1 MLNSREFS
9 NMVRKIQTIS
19 KATLKATEE
28 KKFLVK
34 KNKKKIPNTT
44 TKHERHLHNLCIF
57 MYIINPNSDFG
68 FLFLPY
74 YYLIMQSTWTK
85 HNIVLFCSL

>member
-34 KNKKKIPNTT
+34 KLKKFLILQQNMKDTFIICAS
-44 TKHERHLHNLCIF
+44 LCILLTPIQILAF
-57 MYIINPNSDFG
+57 Y
-68 FLFLPY
+68 
-74 YYLIMQSTWTK
+74 
-85 HNIVLFCSL
+85 FCPTTI

>member
-28 KKFLVK
+28 KNFLVK
-34 KNKKKIPNTT
+34 KTKKKFLILQQNMKDTFIICAS
-44 TKHERHLHNLCIF
+44 LCILLTPIQILAF
-57 MYIINPNSDFG
+57 Y
-68 FLFLPY
+68 
-74 YYLIMQSTWTK
+74 
-85 HNIVLFCSL
+85 FCPTTI

>member
-34 KNKKKIPNTT
+34 KKLKKKFLILQQNMKDTFIICAS
-44 TKHERHLHNLCIF
+44 LCILLTPIQILAF
-57 MYIINPNSDFG
+57 Y
-68 FLFLPY
+68 
-74 YYLIMQSTWTK
+74 
-85 HNIVLFCSL
+85 FCPTTI

>member
-28 KKFLVK
+28 KKFFSK
-34 KNKKKIPNTT
+34 KTKKKFLILQQNMKDTFIICAS
-44 TKHERHLHNLCIF
+44 LCILLTPIQILAF
-57 MYIINPNSDFG
+57 Y
-68 FLFLPY
+68 
-74 YYLIMQSTWTK
+74 
-85 HNIVLFCSL
+85 FCPTTI